1 MKIVHHW
8 LSTARRVPSPNC
20 DDRPDPTD
28 ISLVVLHCISLP
40 PGEFGGDGID
50 RLFTNTLAAEQHP
63 YYAGIAHLR
72 VSAHLLIR
80 RDGEIVQY
88 VPFHRRA
95 WHAGLSSYRGRTNC
109 NDFSI
114 GIELEGAEG
123 VEFDALQYR
132 RLNQVLTALM
142 EHYPGLSPARM
153 AAHSEI
159 APWRK
164 TDPGSAF
171 DWSRITLAEA
181 EDKAQDNAGASV
193 L

>member
-1 MKIVHHW
+1 MGDAPYRPDLTAKDNIRLAFLQPAAPRSEAGLIEPFPASPIAMKIVHHW

-40 PGEFGGDGID
+40 REFGGDGID

-123 VEFDALQYR
+123 SNSMPF
-132 RLNQVLTALM
+132 N
-142 EHYPGLSPARM
+142 
-153 AAHSEI
+153 I
-159 APWRK
+159 A
-164 TDPGSAF
+164 G
-171 DWSRITLAEA
+171 
-181 EDKAQDNAGASV
+181 
-193 L
+193 